1 VAGWALGINP
11 FDQPNVQEAK
21 DATARVLESIGEGG
35 TLTEPDDA
43 GDDALRALLTAEPPA
58 YVAVLGYI
66 APCVR
71 VDRAVAELRAAIRA
85 RTKATTTF
93 GYGPRYLHSTGQFHK
108 GGPKEGR
115 FLVLVHDGPD
125 DVEIPSR
132 PFGFKTLK
140 NAQAFG
146 DLATLRA
153 HDLPAE
159 KLRLDGDVHPA
170 DAIEALTARITRLLP
185 GG

>member
-1 VAGWALGINP
+1 MGINP

-21 DATARVLESIGEGG
+21 DATARVLDGIGEGG

-43 GDDALRALLTAEPPA
+43 DDDALRELLGVGPPH
-58 YVAVLGYI
+58 YVAILAFVTPS
-66 APCVR
+66 AE
-71 VDRAVAELRAAIRA
+71 VDAAAAELRAAIRDA
-85 RTKATTTF
+85 TKATTTF

-108 GGPKEGR
+108 GGPSVGR

-125 DVEIPSR
+125 DIEIPSR
-132 PFGFKTLK
+132 PFTFKVLK

-146 DLATLRA
+146 DLETLRA

-159 KLRLDGDVHPA
+159 KLRLGGD
-170 DAIEALTARITRLLP
+170 DAATAIRELTERVKGLL
-185 GG
+185 